1 MPLRCNIDGR
11 GRLLRLAFGVV
22 LGAAA
27 VWAFAG
33 TGGGWR
39 LAASTLLG
47 AAAAFV
53 LFEAA
58 AGWCAARACG
68 LRTPF

>member
-1 MPLRCNIDGR
+1 MTLRCNIDGR
-11 GRLLRLAFGVV
+11 GRLLRLALGAV

-27 VWAFAG
+27 VRVFAG

-39 LAASTLLG
+39 LAATALLG

>member
-1 MPLRCNIDGR
+1 MTLRCNIDGR
-11 GRLLRLAFGVV
+11 GRLLRLV
-22 LGAAA
+22 LGAVLATAA
-27 VWAFAG
+27 AWLALG
-33 TGGGWR
+33 PGGGWR
-39 LAASTLLG
+39 LAATTLLG